1 MGRASLV
8 VKEAELKNAITQV
21 ESNGP
26 FANFGLLCEA
36 VANTDWA
43 KAVKNEKHITK
54 GLQPQM
60 VGVKIKSFNI
70 ECLTKPGKKGRQPGQ
85 AMVKS
90 TRSDKVKKLK
100 IQKFAGLLLKEVT
113 STEKNPV
120 PDKYM
125 RLAQQALEGSPIA
138 AIKLQCGACMG
149 YTGDEKACDGAL
161 GGTPCPLY
169 VMNRLCY
176 GARRKFVTN
185 EDGFMR
191 TELLKAVTGE
201 DGEDS

>member
-8 VKEAELKNAITQV
+8 VKETELKSAIATV

-26 FANFGLLCEA
+26 FANFGALCEA

-43 KAVKNEKHITK
+43 KQVRNTKHQIR

-60 VGVKIKSFNI
+60 VGIKIKEYNV
-70 ECLTKPGKKGRQPGQ
+70 ECLTKPGKKGRQAGQ
-85 AMVKS
+85 AITKTS
-90 TRSDKVKKLK
+90 RSDKVKKLK
-100 IQKFAGLLLKEVT
+100 IEKFAEKLLGEVT
-113 STEKNPV
+113 STDKNPV

-125 RLAQQALEGSPIA
+125 RLAQQALEGSPVA

-176 GARRKFVTN
+176 SSRRKFVTN

-191 TELLKAVTGE
+191 TELLKAIMP
-201 DGEDS
+201 DEDS